1 MRGHPSIIFSLILE
15 ILTPLISLDLH
26 HIRNLFFLA
35 FFFAPNFAMTFL
47 NSSCPALTPAAF
59 IN

>member
-35 FFFAPNFAMTFL
+35 FFLPQIL
-47 NSSCPALTPAAF
+47 P
-59 IN
+59 